1 MPGLPFSIMY
11 WWHKSGGM
19 SNRRVFFAIVPLLS
33 QARQPL
39 KPGLGRGLARQSPG
53 DKQMFSLYAKENP
66 EAYLDLD
73 RKKELP

>member
-1 MPGLPFSIMY
+1 MQLCRCSAR
-11 WWHKSGGM
+11 HA
-19 SNRRVFFAIVPLLS
+19 NRLS
-33 QARQPL
+33 QGWAEVWHGSR
-39 KPGLGRGLARQSPG
+39 PG